1 MSWNQVSF
9 SSFSK
14 GLFANILRSLAHA
27 ELYLVLATVFRRF
40 TFELFDT
47 DISDIELAHDFFL
60 PSPKLDSKG
69 LRVKVTSVT
78 S

>member
-1 MSWNQVSF
+1 M
-9 SSFSK
+9 
-14 GLFANILRSLAHA
+14 LAN
-27 ELYLVLATVFRRF
+27 VFRRF

-47 DISDIELAHDFFL
+47 DYSDIELKHDFFL

-69 LRVKVTSVT
+69 IRVKVISVD